1 MVHMLPQPQGVVAVV
16 VWHLEVVHVFS
27 NFFFYTM
34 YVLVTVKVSVY
45 MLYVNV
51 CFSLTCLPLAW
62 AGQSRS
68 TTPQA
73 RQELVSETRSV
84 SAGSAHLHT
93 ESAASVWPGRTD

>member
-1 MVHMLPQPQGVVAVV
+1 MCFLT
-16 VWHLEVVHVFS
+16 FS
-27 NFFFYTM
+27 YTM

-45 MLYVNV
+45 MLYLNV
-51 CFSLTCLPLAW
+51 CFSFTCLPLAW

-73 RQELVSETRSV
+73 RQELVSETRAV

-93 ESAASVWPGRTD
+93 ESAASVWPGRTDLCQTSSEPVPHTITHSLIWVQ